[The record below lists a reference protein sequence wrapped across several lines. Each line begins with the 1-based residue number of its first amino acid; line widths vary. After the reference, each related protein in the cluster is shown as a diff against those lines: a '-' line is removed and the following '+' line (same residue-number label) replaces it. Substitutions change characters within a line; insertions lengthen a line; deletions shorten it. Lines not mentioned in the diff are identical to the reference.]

1 MPRFSYQVECWMSL
15 IMGNMQLSTRV
26 DADKAMAESKIEN
39 EVDGLAGRL
48 F

>member
-26 DADKAMAESKIEN
+26 DADKAMAELKIEN